1 LVLANPPER
10 ASLHCLVLVSGLA
23 CFISLH
29 LSGRFWQLPLLP
41 SIPTWEPGQLMLG
54 PDFAI
59 NTIFQTWLDGAGSEW
74 VHVDVFDGV
83 FVPNLTIGP
92 PVVREHG
99 QPVLYA

>member
-1 LVLANPPER
+1 
-10 ASLHCLVLVSGLA
+10 
-23 CFISLH
+23 
-29 LSGRFWQLPLLP
+29 
-41 SIPTWEPGQLMLG
+41 MLG